1 MDSYLNRDRP
11 PVYCPGCTHEN
22 ITASLDRAMINL
34 NLPADKTVMVT
45 DIGCSGLFDTFFN
58 VHALHG
64 IHGRALTYAAGLKLA
79 DPELNVIVTM
89 GDGGLGI
96 GGAHVLA
103 ACRRN
108 LDITLI
114 ILNNF
119 NFGMTGGQYSATTP
133 TDAVVGSEFLNQAEI
148 PIDICGIAESGGAT
162 YVARC
167 SGLDKDLPEKLSSA
181 IQHKGFA
188 LVETLGMCTGRY
200 TKSNRLTPQLL
211 DQMAADLPVRSGVV
225 EKNQRAEYGI
235 RYRDLVKGK
244 NVFPTPVTVK
254 RKVDLNDY
262 QHQEIAILG
271 SAGMRIITAGDI
283 VCYAGLSAGMNVSMK
298 NDYNITVLRGQSV
311 SEILISPDGIG
322 YTGIKSPTVVLAL
335 SDEGVQRRKK
345 IFANLQPDTFV
356 LKEKSVAIPETDAEV
371 VEVDFKKLKITKQD
385 WALASLGV
393 MAKKEK
399 AITGEMLKLGLKSR
413 FNEKQYL
420 SSMKIVDKI
429 FNSGKHR
436 KTGEWTVFSPSD
448 SRRDKNLST

>member
-1 MDSYLNRDRP
+1 MNSFLNKSRP

-22 ITASLDRAMINL
+22 ITTGLDKAMVNL
-34 NLPADKTVMVT
+34 NLHADKTVMVT

-64 IHGRALTYAAGLKLA
+64 IHGRALTYATGLKIA

-148 PIDICGIAESGGAT
+148 PIDICGIAESAGAT

-167 SGLDKDLPEKLSSA
+167 SGLDRDLPEKIGSA
-181 IQHKGFA
+181 ILHKGFS
-188 LVETLGMCTGRY
+188 VIETFGMCTGRY
-200 TKSNRLTPQLL
+200 TKNNKLSPKIL
-211 DQMAADLPVRSGVV
+211 DQMIADLPARGGVV
-225 EKNQRAEYGI
+225 EKNNRAEYGD
-235 RYRDLVKGK
+235 RYRALAKERNCFPEAVTIEKKIDLS
-244 NVFPTPVTVK
+244 
-254 RKVDLNDY
+254 DY
-262 QHQEIAILG
+262 QHQEVAILG
-271 SAGMRIITAGDI
+271 SAGMRIVTAGDI
-283 VCYAGLSAGMNVSMK
+283 VCYAGIFAGMNVSMK

-311 SEILISPDGIG
+311 SEILISSDKIG
-322 YTGIKSPTVVLAL
+322 YTGIESPTVVLAL

-345 IFANLQPDTFV
+345 IFAKLNPESFV
-356 LKEKSVAIPETDAEV
+356 VKEKSIAIAETNAEV
-371 VEVDFKKLKITKQD
+371 VEVDFKELKIKKQD
-385 WALASLGV
+385 WALAALGV
-393 MAKKEK
+393 MAKNEK
-399 AITGEMLKLGLKSR
+399 AINKEMLKCALKSR
-413 FNEKQYL
+413 FDEKIYL
-420 SSMKIVDKI
+420 RSMEIVNRI
-429 FNSGKHR
+429 
-436 KTGEWTVFSPSD
+436 
-448 SRRDKNLST
+448 L